1 VTVRAGPPSLQPGLV
16 AGSLTAPAPLG
27 RMTGSMPRA
36 TLWISAG
43 MLAALAA
50 CASGPDEN
58 EVIARDE
65 FLRRGTQYF
74 DVGRYVQAEQ
84 QARLGIGLDPEHA
97 MLNLLAG
104 RAILMQATLPKV
116 AEARPFLETALE
128 LLETDRH
135 KAHYS
140 LAEYHL
146 VYGRLLLAHVERERR
161 ALQQNPNPDPVA
173 REQLGRDLDER
184 ETRARVHLRDADG
197 YVKDALEEA
206 PDSLQYLESQ
216 GQIAALRGEDEEAF
230 AALGR
235 ALELLAESRAF
246 LNRTL
251 GFRTDLPAG
260 EEERLRRR
268 LLADIQ
274 REIAVRG
281 VLAGL
286 YKRQGRLVDE
296 ELEFTRMLQLDERI
310 AGVYYSRGMVRYEL
324 GRIPEAAADMRE
336 FLMRT
341 DLGPGAEQVAQAVDV
356 LRELEKLQ
364 PSANG

>member
-1 VTVRAGPPSLQPGLV
+1 MLRALP
-16 AGSLTAPAPLG
+16 
-27 RMTGSMPRA
+27 
-36 TLWISAG
+36 WISAAL
-43 MLAALAA
+43 LAGLAS
-50 CASGPDEN
+50 CASGPDETG
-58 EVIARDE
+58 IAARDE
-65 FLRRGTQYF
+65 FLRRGTQYY
-74 DVGRYVQAEQ
+74 DVARYVQAEQ
-84 QARLGIGLDPEHA
+84 QSRLGLAVDPEHA

-104 RAILMQATLPKV
+104 RAILMQGALPKV
-116 AEARPFLETALE
+116 AEARPFLERALE
-128 LLETDRH
+128 ELPDLEAH
-135 KAHYS
+135 KAQYS

-146 VYGRLLLAHVERERR
+146 VYGRLLLEHVERERR
-161 ALQQNPNPDPVA
+161 ALRQNPNPDLAA
-173 REQLGRDLDER
+173 REELAAELDQR
-184 ETRARVHLRDADG
+184 ETRARLHLVDADRH
-197 YVKDALEEA
+197 VKLALDDS

-216 GQIAALRGEDEEAF
+216 GQIAALRGEDGEAF

-251 GFRTDLPAG
+251 GFRTDLPVG

-286 YKRQGRLVDE
+286 YKRQRRLPDE
-296 ELEFTRMLQLDERI
+296 EQEYTRMLQLDERI
-310 AGVYYSRGMVRYEL
+310 AAIYYSRGMVRYEL
-324 GRIPEAAADMRE
+324 GRIPEAADDMRE

-356 LRELEKLQ
+356 LKQYESLQ
-364 PSANG
+364 LGGGA

>member
-1 VTVRAGPPSLQPGLV
+1 MAPPMARASIRFPAVLLL
-16 AGSLTAPAPLG
+16 AG
-27 RMTGSMPRA
+27 
-36 TLWISAG
+36 
-43 MLAALAA
+43 AA

-58 EVIARDE
+58 EAAARDE
-65 FLRRGTQYF
+65 FLRRGSQYY
-74 DVGRYVQAEQ
+74 DVARYAQAEQ
-84 QARLGIGLDPEHA
+84 QARLGLELDERHP

-104 RAILMQATLPKV
+104 RAILMQGTLPKI
-116 AEARPFLETALE
+116 AGARPFLETAQSE
-128 LLETDRH
+128 LDAAERH
-135 KAHYS
+135 KASYS

-146 VYGRLLLAHVERERR
+146 VYGRLLLEHVERERR
-161 ALQQNPNPDPVA
+161 ALQQNPSPDRA
-173 REQLGRDLDER
+173 TLEELHRQLDER
-184 ETRARVHLRDADG
+184 EVRARTHFADADRH
-197 YVKDALEEA
+197 VREALADA
-206 PDSLQYLESQ
+206 PDSLQYLESR

-260 EEERLRRR
+260 EEDRLRRR

-286 YKRQGRLVDE
+286 YKRQGRLTDE
-296 ELEFTRMLQLDERI
+296 EQEYTRMLQLDERI
-310 AGVYYSRGMVRYEL
+310 AGIYYSRGMVRYEL
-324 GRIPEAAADMRE
+324 GRIPEAAGDMRE

-356 LRELEKLQ
+356 LSQFERLQ
-364 PSANG
+364 PDGG

>member
-1 VTVRAGPPSLQPGLV
+1 MSRAS
-16 AGSLTAPAPLG
+16 
-27 RMTGSMPRA
+27 
-36 TLWISAG
+36 LWILLG
-43 MLAALAA
+43 LLAALTS

-58 EVIARDE
+58 EIAARDE
-65 FLRRGTQYF
+65 FMRRGSQYY

-84 QARLGIGLDPEHA
+84 QARLGLAMDPEDA

-104 RAILMQATLPKV
+104 RAILMQGVLPKV
-116 AEARPFLETALE
+116 AEARKYLEAALDE
-128 LLETDRH
+128 METERH
-135 KAHYS
+135 KAYYS
-140 LAEYHL
+140 LGEYHL

-161 ALQQNPNPDPVA
+161 SLQQNPNPDPVA
-173 REQLGRDLDER
+173 REKIGRDLDER
-184 ETRARVHLRDADG
+184 ETRARTHFRDSDRNI
-197 YVKDALEEA
+197 KLALKEA

-216 GQIAALRGEDEEAF
+216 GQIAALRGEDGEAF

-235 ALELLAESRAF
+235 ALELLTESRAF

-251 GFRTDLPAG
+251 GFRTDLPVG

-268 LLADIQ
+268 LLSDIQ

-286 YKRQGRLVDE
+286 YKRQGRLNEE
-296 ELEFTRMLQLDERI
+296 ELEYTRMLQLDERI
-310 AGVYYSRGMVRYEL
+310 AAVYYSRGMVRYEL
-324 GRIPEAAADMRE
+324 GRIPESAADMRE

-356 LRELEKLQ
+356 LRELERLQ
-364 PSANG
+364 PSSNG